1 MKLLIVLLFCLVS
14 LFGEKLEWNKLNDE
28 QKENAIKVYQIA
40 KEYDLAQTMLA
51 IAWQESRLGK
61 IPINLEDKASCGVH
75 HIHIKTFLWQNNLK
89 NTITSRNKYCAE
101 LIQDVEL
108 STRNAIKYYKYSLKK
123 WKNNQQKAIMSYNV
137 GFDLVKHKTAGKKYY
152 KNVKQ
157 HIAEAKDIINEIEK
171 NSELET
177 FLKEFASLNLELEQ

>member
-14 LFGEKLEWNKLNDE
+14 LFGEKLEWDNLNDE
-28 QKENAIKVYQIA
+28 QRENAIKVYQIA

-89 NTITSRNKYCAE
+89 NTIASRNKYCAE
-101 LIQDVEL
+101 LIKDTEL
-108 STRNAIKYYKYSLKK
+108 STLNAIKYYKYALKK
-123 WKNNQQKAIMSYNV
+123 WKGNRQKAVMSYNV
-137 GFDLVKHKTAGKKYY
+137 GFDLVKYKTAGTKYY
-152 KNVKQ
+152 TNVKK
-157 HIAEAKDIINEIEK
+157 HIDEAKDLIAEIEK
-171 NSELET
+171 ANELET
-177 FLKEFASLNLELEQ
+177 FLKEFASLGLEDLQ